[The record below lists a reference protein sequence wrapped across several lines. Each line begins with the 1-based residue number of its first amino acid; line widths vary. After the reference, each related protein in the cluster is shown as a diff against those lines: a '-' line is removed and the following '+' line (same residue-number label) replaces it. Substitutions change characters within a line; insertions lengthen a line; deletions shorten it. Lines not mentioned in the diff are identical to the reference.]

1 MSKKNRQKQKWA
13 HKQQQQKAQRP
24 AARLQ
29 LAEEAFQTGD
39 FEKAVAAAELAL
51 RAAGDPPTQQRAR
64 TLLASATLHQLHGK
78 QPQAQLPLLTHVL
91 AQAPNDGRLHYQHGL
106 TLARLGRFADAA
118 AAFQATA
125 ERQPNRP
132 GLPYL
137 QQLVAL
143 AAGKPMDD
151 KALTEPQ
158 RATVNLLQQ
167 LDKTKSGEKSWKNGA
182 AGLPTATIEL
192 WSVLLQMF
200 DSASSVPVATFAKA
214 SAEPTAAANPV
225 TTYYQGVLAMRQG
238 KSEAAAAAW
247 DKASAHLATPWLVEN
262 LTNLR
267 RGRATALAQAGD
279 WPAVIDLF
287 QQTREE
293 SATGEVDTV
302 FGEIAG
308 HAYFQLGFTAGQ
320 AGDWPKA
327 YRSFK
332 AANELIKNRRLS
344 QNLALAAEACDEWN
358 TAADA
363 WREMVRRRPRKADHP
378 DYLSDAQVAAIW
390 NRVTDCYI
398 EAENPEEAISALKN
412 ALKYDEQNV
421 KLRLKLADLLHSEDR
436 GDAAENELNRIL
448 EIDPNHVP
456 ALTRLGTLY
465 TGQWGRDPMPIWKR
479 VLALQPKN
487 EDARTALA
495 LLYVE
500 QADGG
505 GMDSPFAALAPNRR
519 GKKTPVQILQEGL
532 AQVPNHPILLVELA
546 RHTYTK
552 EKEKPVARD
561 YLMQAARA
569 APRDVRMMGAIL
581 HELLHADGGEQVRE
595 LTPQVRQIGGLRP
608 SFWVNQGEQVLH
620 CKLGA
625 DWAQFFWEQATATAQ
640 PMRGEDSPAAILL
653 HIYDTADDHGEAA
666 LAERYANQLRKEH
679 PKSGAVEYID
689 AVKLWRKDAQKTAP
703 IVRLLEKAKSIAQK
717 AGEPEIASIAE
728 EFEMGVKYPQ
738 RGSLF
743 DSGNPFLAL
752 MRGFDGDDDLDDDDL
767 DDDDLD
773 DDDLDDDD
781 LDIDKDDL
789 FNAFRRIFR

>member
-1 MSKKNRQKQKWA
+1 MSKKNRQKQKLA

-24 AARLQ
+24 AARIQ

-39 FEKAVAAAELAL
+39 FEKAAATAELAL
-51 RAAGDPPTQQRAR
+51 RAAGDPPTQQRAC
-64 TLLASATLHQLHGK
+64 TLIAAIALRRLSGK

-91 AQAPNDGRLHYQHGL
+91 ALAPNDARLHYHHGL
-106 TLARLGRFADAA
+106 ALARLGRFAEAA
-118 AAFQATA
+118 TAFQAAA

-132 GLPYL
+132 GLIYL
-137 QQLVAL
+137 QQLIAVAT
-143 AAGKPMDD
+143 GKAVDD

-158 RATVNLLQQ
+158 RATAKLLQQ
-167 LDKTKSGEKSWKNGA
+167 LYKTKSGEKSWQSAGG
-182 AGLPTATIEL
+182 AGLPANTSEL
-192 WSVLLQMF
+192 WSVLLQMY

-214 SAEPTAAANPV
+214 SADPTVAANPV

-238 KSEAAAAAW
+238 KSEAAATAW
-247 DKASAHLATPWLVEN
+247 DKASDQLATPWLMEN

-267 RGRATALAQAGD
+267 RERATTLAQAGD

-327 YRSFK
+327 YSSFK
-332 AANELIKNRRLS
+332 AANELLKNRWLS

-363 WREMVRRRPRKADHP
+363 WREMVRRRPRKEDHP

-421 KLRLKLADLLHSEDR
+421 NLRLKLADLLHSQDR
-436 GDAAENELNRIL
+436 IEATENELNRIL
-448 EIDPNHVP
+448 EIDSNHVP

-465 TGQWGRDPMPIWKR
+465 TGHWERDPMPIWKR
-479 VLALQPKN
+479 VLALEPKN

-500 QADGG
+500 QVDG
-505 GMDSPFAALAPNRR
+505 DVVSPFAAMASIRR

-532 AQVPNHPILLVELA
+532 EQVPNHPILLVELA

-552 EKEKPVARD
+552 EKDKPVARD

-581 HELLHADGGEQVRE
+581 HELLHADGGEQVRA

-608 SFWVNQGEQVLH
+608 SFWVNQGEQVLQ

-640 PMRGEDSPAAILL
+640 TMRGEDSPAAILL
-653 HIYDTADDHGEAA
+653 HIYDTADDHGEEA
-666 LAERYANQLRKEH
+666 LAERYASQLRKEH
-679 PKSGAVEYID
+679 PKSGAVEYVD
-689 AVKLWRKDAQKTAP
+689 AVKLWRKDPQKTTP

-717 AGEPEIASIAE
+717 AGEAEIATMADD
-728 EFEMGVKYPQ
+728 FAMGVKYPQ
-738 RGSLF
+738 RNSLF
-743 DSGNPFLAL
+743 GSGNPFLDL
-752 MRGFDGDDDLDDDDL
+752 MRGFDDDDDDL
-767 DDDDLD
+767 DDDDLA
-773 DDDLDDDD
+773 
-781 LDIDKDDL
+781 IDKDDL